1 MSESETRV
9 HFRVMRYIREAG
21 LKLHLE
27 NVPIATASTIYHR
40 FFREYQLKDYDPF
53 LIGVTCLSL
62 ACKIEE
68 QNVRLRDIIN
78 VCYRTLHKNKAP
90 LEIGDTFWQLRESVT
105 QCELYLLR
113 ALKFKVVFDHPHKY
127 LCHYLKAVSDWLEP
141 RHWEEVPL
149 GRTAWALLCDCYHSD
164 LVLEHKAQHL
174 AVSVLYLALQC
185 HGLEVPLQRQAAL
198 RWYQV
203 FSRDVSLE
211 IIQTIIT
218 KIMAAYDVENQVPR

>member
-1 MSESETRV
+1 MSENEVRV
-9 HFRVMRYIREAG
+9 HFRVIRYIREAG

-27 NVPIATASTIYHR
+27 NVPVATASTIYHR
-40 FFREYQLKDYDPF
+40 FFREYKLKDYDPF
-53 LIGVTCLSL
+53 LIGATCLSL
-62 ACKIEE
+62 ACKVEE

-90 LEIGDTFWQLRESVT
+90 LEINDTFWQLKESVA

-113 ALKFKVVFDHPHKY
+113 ALKFKVMFDHPHKY

-141 RHWEEVPL
+141 RQWEEIPL

-164 LVLEHKAQHL
+164 LVLDYNPQHL
-174 AVSVLYLALQC
+174 AVAVLYLALQC
-185 HGLEVPLQRQAAL
+185 HGLELPLYRQCN
-198 RWYQV
+198 RKWYQV
-203 FSRDVSLE
+203 FSSSITLD
-211 IIQTIIT
+211 IMQAIIT